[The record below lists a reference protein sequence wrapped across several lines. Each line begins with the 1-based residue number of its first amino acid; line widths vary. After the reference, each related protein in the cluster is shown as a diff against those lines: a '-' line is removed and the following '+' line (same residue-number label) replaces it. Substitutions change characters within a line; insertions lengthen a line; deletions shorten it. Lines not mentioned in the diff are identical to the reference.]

1 MGIGIKH
8 VKKIMIKIILLVDFC
23 HGNIIVLQ
31 GNQDV
36 NQVRKKKKKK
46 KKKKRRIFFINN
58 IFCII

>member
-46 KKKKRRIFFINN
+46 KKKKQNKQ
-58 IFCII
+58 